1 MGCMNESAE
10 KVLKQYWGHAGFRG
24 SQEQIIQAVLKGSDV
39 VALLPTGGGKSLCYQ
54 IPGVLLPGL
63 CLVVSPLLALM
74 EDQVSDLNSRGIR
87 AMSLSGKLRQ
97 EELIRKL
104 DNVEFG
110 NYSFLYVSPER
121 LQQELVVNRIK
132 NLNIKL
138 IAIDEAHC
146 ISQWGFDFRP
156 AYLKC
161 AVLRELLPTTPMIAL
176 TATATPEVM
185 KDIEELLLL
194 QNPCIFRDSI
204 QRMNITYSVL
214 KTEDKNYRLSQLLEQ
229 HAGSA
234 IAYVQT
240 RRATVQL
247 ETFLKSRGVSAA
259 AFHGGMSA
267 ADKQARLR
275 AWQSGKLRVMTATN
289 AFGMGIDKADVRL
302 VVHFEVPETLEH
314 YFQEAGRAG
323 RDGKPALAVLLLGPD
338 DIEQA
343 RDRYLGN
350 LPSVKEV
357 LRTYEKLNSYFS
369 IPYGEVYEDTLAFDF
384 SDFCETYQLP
394 TALTY
399 NALEILDRQGVLALS
414 QQFWQKSRIQ
424 FTCTKPVLWRYLKS
438 YPNLQPTVQTL
449 LRTYGGLFD
458 FETPINLRAVSGKL
472 QTSEGDLLKQLEQL
486 HTDEII
492 RMETSKGD
500 LELRFLVPREDEK
513 TIYAFAR
520 HQEARL
526 KVKRKKVEM
535 MAAYLQN
542 SAVCRQVQLLR
553 YFGELHA
560 RPCGSCDVCHGSTSL
575 DAAQQESLKKS
586 ILKALEKG
594 PKSSRELLESS
605 NFPEGP
611 ALYCLQSLLQEGVL
625 TLGAENQYLLS

>member
-1 MGCMNESAE
+1 MGMNDSAE
-10 KVLKQYWGHAGFRG
+10 KVLKQYWGHPGFRG
-24 SQEQIIQAVLKGSDV
+24 SQEEIIKTVLKGSDV
-39 VALLPTGGGKSLCYQ
+39 VALLPTGGGKSLCFQ

-74 EDQVSDLNSRGIR
+74 DDQVTDLNSRGIR

-110 NYSFLYVSPER
+110 NYDFLYISPER
-121 LQQELVVNRIK
+121 LQQELVINRIK
-132 NLNIKL
+132 NLNINL

-156 AYLKC
+156 SYLKC
-161 AVLRELLPTTPMIAL
+161 SVLRELLPATPMIAL

-194 QNPCIFRDSI
+194 QNPAVFRDSI
-204 QRMNITYSVL
+204 QRTNITYSVL
-214 KTEDKNYRLSQLLEQ
+214 NTEDKNYRLNQLLQQ
-229 HAGSA
+229 HGGSA
-234 IAYVQT
+234 IVYVHT
-240 RRATVQL
+240 RRATVL
-247 ETFLKSRGVSAA
+247 LSAYLKSNGVSAA

-267 ADKQARLR
+267 EEKQRRLR
-275 AWQSGKLRVMTATN
+275 EWQSGELRVMTATN

-323 RDGKPALAVLLLGPD
+323 RDGEPALAVLLLGPND
-338 DIEQA
+338 VEQA

-357 LRTYEKLNSYFS
+357 LKTYEKLNSYFS
-369 IPYGEVYEDTLAFDF
+369 IPYGELHGEALALDF
-384 SDFCETYQLP
+384 ADFCETYTLP
-394 TALTY
+394 SALTY

-424 FTCTKPVLWRYLKS
+424 FTCTKPVLWKYLKS
-438 YPNLQPTVQTL
+438 YPGLQPVVQTL

-472 QTSEGDLLKQLEQL
+472 QTGEGILLKQLEQL
-486 HTDEII
+486 RKDEII
-492 RMETSKGD
+492 RMEISEGD
-500 LELRFLVPREDEK
+500 LELRFLVPREDGK
-513 TIYAFAR
+513 TVYAFAR
-520 HQEARL
+520 GLEARL
-526 KVKRKKVEM
+526 EVKRKKVDK

-542 SAVCRQVQLLR
+542 DSVCRQAQLLA
-553 YFGELHA
+553 YFGEPHA
-560 RPCGSCDVCHGSTSL
+560 PPCRSCDVCLGSAAV
-575 DAAQQESLKKS
+575 DAGQQESLKKT

-594 PKSSRELLESS
+594 PKSSRELLQG
-605 NFPEGP
+605 NDLPEGP
-611 ALYCLQSLLQEGVL
+611 ALYCLQSLLQEGLL